1 MSAQQNLNSH
11 LLGSQLVQTRPTAGP
26 SPAAPHFQSLNG
38 LQAVQPT
45 PQTSYFSTSAQPQ
58 TANYYH
64 QPPAT
69 PGSPMQQQPQY
80 PSHQS
85 YGSQSALNVLPQT
98 AAPNFRNYGSHQYKA
113 QSSVMNNI
121 VPEATSLRSTTRSPT
136 IDVTNNRNMF
146 GVSTAV
152 STSLSSTPVVAV
164 PPMSSSAVV
173 GKIGQPQANTL
184 SNNRMNSSSNKT
196 SQYSLPQSQQHYY
209 PFGQQK
215 FGHVQSN
222 SVRAP
227 VLFPPSVVR
236 NPPHQQLPAVAAAA
250 ASNLH
255 YPPPIQRPGPAAAVA
270 QAATQPNPKI
280 GIRPQASVLVC
291 DSFPI
296 AVHSNYARFKKLL

>member
-113 QSSVMNNI
+113 PSSVMNNI
-121 VPEATSLRSTTRSPT
+121 VPETNSLRSTTRSPT
-136 IDVTNNRNMF
+136 IDVSNNRNVF

-152 STSLSSTPVVAV
+152 STTLNSTPVVAV
-164 PPMSSSAVV
+164 PPMSSSGV
-173 GKIGQPQANTL
+173 GKIGQPQANAL
-184 SNNRMNSSSNKT
+184 SANRLSSGSNKT

-222 SVRAP
+222 SVRP
-227 VLFPPSVVR
+227 PQVLFQNVVR

-255 YPPPIQRPGPAAAVA
+255 YPPPIQRPGPAAVA
-270 QAATQPNPKI
+270 QAASQPNPKI

-291 DSFPI
+291 DSFPN
-296 AVHSNYARFKKLL
+296 AVPKTRMRFKKML